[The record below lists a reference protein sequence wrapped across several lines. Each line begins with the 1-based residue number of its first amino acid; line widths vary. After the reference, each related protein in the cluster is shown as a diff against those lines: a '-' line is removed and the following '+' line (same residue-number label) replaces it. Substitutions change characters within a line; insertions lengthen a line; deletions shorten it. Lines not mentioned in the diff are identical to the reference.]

1 MDTPQPPVPP
11 VPPTPAT
18 PPAPPVAPTPPQAA
32 TPTQAG
38 PAIPAVITYD
48 DFAKIE
54 LRVGTV
60 VEAVAMEKSKK
71 LLKLQVDLGNGQ
83 RRQVL
88 AGIKE
93 HYTPEQMLNRQVIV
107 VANLAPRAMMGEMS
121 HGMVLAATDAV
132 TGKVIV
138 MGPSEP
144 VAPGSGVK

>member
-1 MDTPQPPVPP
+1 MDTPQAPVPP
-11 VPPTPAT
+11 QGAASNQP
-18 PPAPPVAPTPPQAA
+18 AA
-32 TPTQAG
+32 TPAVPT
-38 PAIPAVITYD
+38 VITYD
-48 DFAKIE
+48 DFAKVE

-93 HYTPEQMLNRQVIV
+93 HYTPEQMLNRQIIL
-107 VANLAPRAMMGEMS
+107 VANLAPRAMMGETS
-121 HGMVLAATDAV
+121 HGMLLAATDAV

-138 MGPSEP
+138 MGPYEP